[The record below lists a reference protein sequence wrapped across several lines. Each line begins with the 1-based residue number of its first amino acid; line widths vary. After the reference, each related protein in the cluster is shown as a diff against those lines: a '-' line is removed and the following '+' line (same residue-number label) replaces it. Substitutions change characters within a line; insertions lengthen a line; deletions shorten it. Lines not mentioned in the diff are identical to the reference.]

1 MSFCTIKTV
10 HNGTNIHSTSLAIR
24 IEHGDA
30 ENGNEFWSRKI
41 DSHRLFN
48 LIVCDRTCAFWLQ
61 IGLWINL
68 YRGFWLLRYTNIQNW
83 FGHSCAWGD
92 HVRRNLQHD
101 SAIARVFF
109 GFKKKNTSWK
119 GCRWQRE
126 IIGRKNLFVET
137 FEKRSLAKKNNHW
150 QRTKLERTT
159 FEKRNVRKRGRFW
172 KTCPAEVA
180 QNISENFV

>member
-30 ENGNEFWSRKI
+30 ENGNEFWSQKI
-41 DSHRLFN
+41 DSHRFWN

-61 IGLWINL
+61 ICLWINL

-101 SAIARVFF
+101 SAMARDFF
-109 GFKKKNTSWK
+109 WVQKKHH
-119 GCRWQRE
+119 
-126 IIGRKNLFVET
+126 LL
-137 FEKRSLAKKNNHW
+137 KRVPL
-150 QRTKLERTT
+150 T
-159 FEKRNVRKRGRFW
+159 KRNLLAEKTWLLKPLKDGALRKKQPLTKGKIGKDNLW
-172 KTCPAEVA
+172 KTER
-180 QNISENFV
+180 